1 MHISGVGSYRLDMVE
16 LPVETLQQAKV
27 VVDDRRVCMAEAGD
41 LIQPIEKEIF
51 SGDHIHGDL
60 GEVITG
66 KVRARESEEE
76 ITLFKSVGIAVQD
89 LVTADPA
96 LKITEQLG
104 IGQEIIL

>member
-1 MHISGVGSYRLDMVE
+1 MVE

-51 SGDHIHGDL
+51 SDDHIHGDL
-60 GEVITG
+60 GEVITA

-89 LVTADPA
+89 LVTADLS
-96 LKITEQLG
+96 LKITEQSG
-104 IGQEIIL
+104 IGREIIL